1 MDRALVSQLEKKA
14 LRPNGVEGLG
24 GSYMEVDNEA
34 LIEETIKEVCQYLT
48 DIGQDYCRER
58 IEKQFGL

>member
-1 MDRALVSQLEKKA
+1 MDRALISRLENKA
-14 LRPNGVEGLG
+14 LRPNGLEGIG
-24 GSYMEVDNEA
+24 GAYMDVDSGA

-58 IEKQFGL
+58 IEKQFGI